1 MRGDDARVRPN
12 GERPSR
18 SRIWV
23 FRALAIG
30 ATIIVL
36 ALAWIGLELGPAQPA
51 AIDPTLAAFST
62 LLASSSV
69 TASLP
74 ATETSP
80 AESHTPQPTHVSATG
95 TLIFGARV
103 GGRSHIWAF
112 SAGDPTP
119 IALTAGPWDDRDP
132 ALSPDGTSLA
142 FASRRNGF
150 WDLYVL
156 NLQSGELRQ
165 LTDTKDYE
173 GHPTW
178 SPDGQWVAF
187 EAYYDGDF
195 DIWIAPMD
203 STQGVIQ
210 LTNHPA
216 SDTAPAWDR
225 GGRRIAFVSDRE
237 GEADIFLASLD
248 LLDPLT
254 GEPIL
259 AENRFRNLTQTADV
273 IEGFPVF
280 SAGGDQLAYSVHND
294 GIDQIFWFDLGSAD
308 LNPQPVGQG
317 RSPAWSPDG
326 ELLAAIL
333 EGSQG
338 NHLVGYTVSATADRT
353 IGFPITHRVDGLDW
367 GEHGLP
373 GETYTRAAGFPSEP
387 TLFVPSINEDPFGRI
402 TIVPLPRVSA
412 PDPKLSDAVDEAFI
426 ALRERILRETGWDF
440 LLNLENAF
448 VGINDPLTPG
458 RPNDDWLYTG
468 RAFAIDPSILQAGW
482 VEIIREDIQGSTYW
496 RVFVRAAVQDGS
508 LGQPLREY
516 PWDLDA
522 RFNGQPQSYD
532 EGGARKTRIPDG
544 YYVDFTTL
552 ARDYGFERS
561 PALPNWRSYYQG
573 AYYNQF
579 AFRGGLAWEQAMLQI
594 YPASALITP
603 TPFMTP
609 TRTPTKTVR
618 PTNTPWWYRTPTASP
633 TFTPPTSTPSPT
645 GT

>member
-1 MRGDDARVRPN
+1 MQGNDKQVLPTKD
-12 GERPSR
+12 RPSG

-23 FRALAIG
+23 FRTLAVG
-30 ATIIVL
+30 ATLIVL
-36 ALAWIGLELGPAQPA
+36 ALAWIGLELGPARPA
-51 AIDPTLAAFST
+51 VIDPTLAALST
-62 LLASSSV
+62 LYSSS
-69 TASLP
+69 P
-74 ATETSP
+74 ATPSLQPTGT
-80 AESHTPQPTHVSATG
+80 ALIESATPQPTHVSTTG

-112 SAGDPTP
+112 SAGDPAP

-132 ALSPDGTSLA
+132 ALSPDGTALA
-142 FASRRNGF
+142 FSSRRNGF

-156 NLQSGELRQ
+156 NLQDGSLRQ

-203 STQGVIQ
+203 PTQGVIQ

-237 GEADIFLASLD
+237 GAADIFLASLD
-248 LLDPLT
+248 LLDPIT

-259 AENRFRNLTQTADV
+259 AENRFRNLTQTEEI
-273 IEGFPVF
+273 IESFPVF
-280 SAGGDQLAYSVHND
+280 NAAGDRLAYSVHD
-294 GIDQIFWFDLGSAD
+294 EGIDQLFWVDLGNAE

-326 ELLAAIL
+326 QLLAAIL
-333 EGSQG
+333 EGGQG
-338 NHLVGYTVSATADRT
+338 NYLVGYAVSSTADQT
-353 IGFPITHRVDGLDW
+353 IGFPITHQVESLDW

-373 GETYTRAAGFPSEP
+373 GETYPRAVEFPP
-387 TLFVPSINEDPFGRI
+387 DPALFATNINPDPFGRI
-402 TIVPLPRVSA
+402 TMVPLPLVSA
-412 PDPKLSDAVDEAFI
+412 PDPKLSDAVDEAFN
-426 ALRERILRETGWDF
+426 ALRERIEREAGWDF
-440 LLNLENAF
+440 LKNLENAF
-448 VGINDPLTPG
+448 VGVNDPLTPG
-458 RPNDDWLYTG
+458 RPHDDWLYTG
-468 RAFAIDPSILQAGW
+468 RAFAFDPSILQAGW
-482 VEIIREDIQGSTYW
+482 VEIMREDIQGSTFW
-496 RVFVRAAVQDGS
+496 RVYVRAAVQDGS
-508 LGQPLREY
+508 LGQPLRDH
-516 PWDLDA
+516 PWNLDA
-522 RFNGQPQSYD
+522 RFNGQPQTYD
-532 EGGARKTRIPDG
+532 EGGELKARIPDG
-544 YYVDFTTL
+544 YYIDFTAL

-561 PALPNWRSYYQG
+561 PALPNWRSFYQG

-579 AFRGGLAWEQAMLQI
+579 AFREGLSWEQAMLQI

-618 PTNTPWWYRTPTASP
+618 PTNTPWWYRTPTPSP
-633 TFTPPTSTPSPT
+633 TFTPPTVTPSPT